1 MKKFTFVDLLA
12 VLGAL
17 LLTGL
22 GVAAKHPEAALSLLA
37 VVLIWVINFLFTWRG
52 IKLHKS
58 WLTTGLFAVAL
69 GLTALFQP
77 ALIPLWPNL
86 AGNSQEIAAAI
97 ASWIGQMIISAGP
110 IVAYATGLYSI
121 ILAKVLEKLLYQPQL
136 K

>member
-37 VVLIWVINFLFTWRG
+37 VVLIWGINFLFTWRG
-52 IKLHKS
+52 IQLHKS
-58 WLTTGLFAVAL
+58 WLTAGLFVIAL
-69 GLTALFQP
+69 CLTALFQP
-77 ALIPLWPNL
+77 VLIPLWP
-86 AGNSQEIAAAI
+86 AVTGTPQDIAAAI
-97 ASWIGQMIISAGP
+97 ASWLGQMIVSAGP
-110 IVAYATGLYSI
+110 IVAYATGLYNI
-121 ILAKVLEKLLYQPQL
+121 VLTKVLAKLLYQPQL